1 MNWRYWLQDDISW
14 VNPEYFWLLLII
26 PVMTAYYIWSG
37 KRKNAAIQF
46 SSLSVFGK
54 RNITWKHIFRHS
66 LFFLRML
73 AAAAIIVALARPQT
87 SSSRQDVTIEGIDI
101 IVALDISGSMMAE
114 DFKPNRLGAAKKVI
128 SEFIDMREND
138 RMGLVIFSGESFTQ
152 CPLTT
157 DHAVVKN
164 LIEDV
169 KNGMIEDGTA
179 IGDGLA
185 TAINRLKES
194 QAVSRVI
201 ILLTDGENN
210 AGSID
215 PLSAADIA
223 KTFGIRIY
231 TIGVGT
237 IGTAPM
243 PYDHPLFGRRYQQ
256 QEVRIDEPSL
266 RKIAEITGGE
276 YFRATGNKKLQ
287 EIYEVIDELEKSKI
301 DVTEFHKKYEEFL
314 PFALFAL
321 GALLLEFLLR
331 ITLFRRVP

>member
-1 MNWRYWLQDDISW
+1 MIWKYWLQDDITW
-14 VNPEYFWLLLII
+14 VNPEYIWLLLII
-26 PVMTAYYIWSG
+26 PLMTAYYIWSW

-46 SSLSVFGK
+46 STLSMFGK
-54 RNITWKHIFRHS
+54 RDITWKHVLRH
-66 LFFLRML
+66 LMFFLRML
-73 AAAAIIVALARPQT
+73 ATAAIVVALMRPQS
-87 SSSRQDVTIEGIDI
+87 SSSRQDVTVEGIDI

-114 DFKPNRLGAAKKVI
+114 DFKPNRLEAAKKVI
-128 SEFIDMREND
+128 TEFIDMRTND

-157 DHAVVKN
+157 DRAVIKN
-164 LIEDV
+164 LIKDV

-237 IGTAPM
+237 IGTAPI
-243 PYDHPLFGRRYQQ
+243 PVDHPLFGRRYQQ
-256 QEVRIDEPSL
+256 MEVRIDEPSL
-266 RKIAEITGGE
+266 RDIAKITGGE
-276 YFRATGNKKLQ
+276 YFRATGNKKLE
-287 EIYEVIDELEKSKI
+287 EIYEAIDQLEKSKI

-314 PFALFAL
+314 PFALLAL

-331 ITLFRRVP
+331 VTIFRRIP

>member
-1 MNWRYWLQDDISW
+1 MIWRQFLQDDITW

-26 PVMTAYYIWSG
+26 PLMTAYYLWSG

-46 SSLSVFGK
+46 STLGMFNK
-54 RNITWKHIFRHS
+54 RHLTWKHILRHS
-66 LFFLRML
+66 LFLLRML
-73 AAAAIIVALARPQT
+73 ATAAIIVALARPQS
-87 SSSRQDVTIEGIDI
+87 SSSRQDVTVEGIDI

-114 DFKPNRLGAAKKVI
+114 DFKPNRLEAAKNVI
-128 SEFIDMREND
+128 SDFIEMRVND
-138 RMGLVIFSGESFTQ
+138 RVGLVIFSGESFTQ

-157 DHAVVKN
+157 DRAVIKN
-164 LIEDV
+164 LIKDV

-185 TAINRLKES
+185 TAVNRLKES
-194 QAVSRVI
+194 TAVSRVI

-237 IGTAPM
+237 IGTAPV

-256 QEVRIDEPSL
+256 MEVRIDEPLL
-266 RKIAEITGGE
+266 RKMAELTGGE
-276 YFRATGNKKLQ
+276 YYRATGNKKLE
-287 EIYEVIDELEKSKI
+287 EIYETIDKLEKSKI
-301 DVTEFHKKYEEFL
+301 DVTEFRRKYEEFL
-314 PFALFAL
+314 PFALLAL

-331 ITLFRRVP
+331 VTIFRRIP

>member
-1 MNWRYWLQDDISW
+1 MIWNYWLQDDITW
-14 VNPEYFWLLLII
+14 VNPEYLWLLLII
-26 PVMTAYYIWSG
+26 PLMTAYYIWSG

-46 SSLSVFGK
+46 SSLSMFNK
-54 RNITWKHIFRHS
+54 RHVTWKHILRH
-66 LFFLRML
+66 LMFFLRML
-73 AAAAIIVALARPQT
+73 ATAAIVVALARPQS

-114 DFKPNRLGAAKKVI
+114 DFKPNRLEAAKNV
-128 SEFIDMREND
+128 SSDFIEMRVND
-138 RMGLVIFSGESFTQ
+138 RVGLIVFAGESFTQ

-157 DHAVVKN
+157 DRSVVKN
-164 LIEDV
+164 LVKDV

-194 QAVSRVI
+194 TAISKVI

-256 QEVRIDEPSL
+256 VEVRIDEPL
-266 RKIAEITGGE
+266 MREIAKITGGE
-276 YFRATGNKKLQ
+276 YFRATGNKKLE
-287 EIYEVIDELEKSKI
+287 EIYESIDQLEKSKI

-314 PFALFAL
+314 PFALLAL

-331 ITLFRRVP
+331 VTVFRRVP

>member
-1 MNWRYWLQDDISW
+1 MIWRAWIDDMTW
-14 VNPEYFWLLLII
+14 ANPEYFWLLLII
-26 PVMTAYYIWSG
+26 PVMTGYYIWSG
-37 KRKNAAIQF
+37 RRKNAAIQF
-46 SSLSVFGK
+46 SHLSMFSK
-54 RNITWKHIFRHS
+54 RNITWKHVLRHS

-73 AAAAIIVALARPQT
+73 ATAAIIVALARPQT

-114 DFKPNRLGAAKKVI
+114 DFKPNRLEAAKKI
-128 SEFIDMREND
+128 ITEFISMRTND

-164 LIEDV
+164 LIKQV

-194 QAVSRVI
+194 QAVSKVI

-210 AGSID
+210 AGAID
-215 PLSAADIA
+215 PISAADIA

-256 QEVRIDEPSL
+256 MEVRIDEPAL

-276 YFRATGNKKLQ
+276 YFRATGNKKLE
-287 EIYEVIDELEKSKI
+287 EICQTIDKLEKSKI

-314 PFALFAL
+314 PLALLAL

-331 ITLFRRVP
+331 ITIFRRIP

>member
-1 MNWRYWLQDDISW
+1 MNWKYWLQDDITW

-26 PVMTAYYIWSG
+26 PAMTAYYIWSAR
-37 KRKNAAIQF
+37 RKNAAIQF
-46 SSLSVFGK
+46 STLGMFN
-54 RNITWKHIFRHS
+54 RRHITWKHVLRHS
-66 LFFLRML
+66 MFFLRMV
-73 AAAAIIVALARPQT
+73 ATAAIIVALARPQS

-114 DFKPNRLGAAKKVI
+114 DFKPNRLEAAKKVI
-128 SEFIDMREND
+128 SEFIDVRTND

-157 DHAVVKN
+157 DRAVIKD
-164 LIEDV
+164 LIKEV

-194 QAVSRVI
+194 QAVSKVI

-210 AGSID
+210 AGAID

-237 IGTAPM
+237 IGTAPV
-243 PYDHPLFGRRYQQ
+243 PVDHPLFGRRYQQ
-256 QEVRIDEPSL
+256 MEVRIDEPSL

-276 YFRATGNKKLQ
+276 YFRATGNKKL
-287 EIYEVIDELEKSKI
+287 EEVYQSIDELEKSKI

-314 PFALFAL
+314 PFALLAL

-331 ITLFRRVP
+331 VTVFRRIP

>member
-1 MNWRYWLQDDISW
+1 MIWKYWLQDDITW
-14 VNPEYFWLLLII
+14 MNPEYFWLLLII

-37 KRKNAAIQF
+37 KRKNAALQF
-46 SSLSVFGK
+46 STLGMFGK
-54 RNITWKHIFRHS
+54 RNITWKHILRHS
-66 LFFLRML
+66 MFLLRML
-73 AAAAIIVALARPQT
+73 ATAAIIVALARPQS
-87 SSSRQDVTIEGIDI
+87 SSSRQDVTVEGVDI
-101 IVALDISGSMMAE
+101 IIALDISGSMMAE
-114 DFKPNRLGAAKKVI
+114 DFKPNRLEAAKKVI
-128 SEFIDMREND
+128 SEFIDMRSSD

-157 DHAVVKN
+157 DHAVIKN
-164 LIEDV
+164 LIKDI

-223 KTFGIRIY
+223 KTFGIRVY

-243 PYDHPLFGRRYQQ
+243 PFDHPLFGRRYQQ
-256 QEVRIDEPSL
+256 VEVRIDEPSL

-276 YFRATGNKKLQ
+276 YFRATGNKKLE
-287 EIYEVIDELEKSKI
+287 EIYESIDKLEKSKI

-331 ITLFRRVP
+331 VTLFRRIP